1 MARWIWIRS
10 RRRPCKLGTR
20 PCLGPNHARRLAHAL
35 PGRGRS
41 MPCLLF
47 PVHDTAH
54 GSTACLPPGPSPVRS
69 LALPPVP
76 PRIEIHTLPYP
87 TVPHHEWSMTVLA
100 GSSWT
105 RWRSVCTRTTRPN
118 RRAEAAASSRSPS
131 PCTSSPA
138 SGTRTTGRRAA
149 GWRRRTGPRRPS
161 CRPTATS
168 PPTPAPGRR
177 RPPGAPR
184 PRRRPR
190 APRPRGTAGGTS
202 PPRGRWT
209 PGSAWTT
216 PGWQGTSSST
226 TTATT
231 ASASRRRPRS
241 ARSGPPRPHRDH
253 AILLD
258 WFVHDDEM
266 NFFGLF
272 VGA

>member
-1 MARWIWIRS
+1 MRHGTLDLDTIPSAPLQTWYTPLFGAEPCTAS
-10 RRRPCKLGTR
+10 RPCPPPVAVG
-20 PCLGPNHARRLAHAL
+20 
-35 PGRGRS
+35 
-41 MPCLLF
+41 PCLLF

-54 GSTACLPPGPSPVRS
+54 AWIHCLPAPQSCPVRS
-69 LALPPVP
+69 LALAP

-87 TVPHHEWSMTVLA
+87 TIPHHEWSMTVLA

-105 RWRSVCTRTTRPN
+105 RWRSGCTRTTRPN

-149 GWRRRTGPRRPS
+149 GWRRRTGPRRRS

-168 PPTPAPGRR
+168 PPTPAPGRQ

-190 APRPRGTAGGTS
+190 APPPRGTAGGTS

-209 PGSAWTT
+209 PASAWTT

-253 AILLD
+253 TILLD